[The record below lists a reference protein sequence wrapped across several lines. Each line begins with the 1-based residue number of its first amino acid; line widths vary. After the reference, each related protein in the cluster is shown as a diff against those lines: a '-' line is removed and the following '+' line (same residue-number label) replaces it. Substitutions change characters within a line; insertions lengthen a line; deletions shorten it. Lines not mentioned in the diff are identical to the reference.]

1 MDSQTLRWVTIIK
14 KTKNF
19 KSKNLLVC
27 ESGLPVPDI
36 VTVVKPE
43 DDELVTWF
51 ILAGTV
57 TPGGGWSGSTE
68 DRPSFLDTPEATVEL
83 LSELELSLSF
93 VDGTDGCVACFCK
106 WKQYLENSNLT
117 DTCFTSPALHWLFT
131 GELYLT
137 AEMKTMGLLFKWSLN

>member
-14 KTKNF
+14 KTRNF

-117 DTCFTSPALHWLFT
+117 DTFFTSPALLVSFMSQLKWKLWAC
-131 GELYLT
+131 YLN
-137 AEMKTMGLLFKWSLN
+137 EV